1 VDVFIEIDVGH
12 HRCGVPTGPLVL
24 VLAQEIG
31 RHALLRFAG
40 LQAYHGSAQHLC
52 SASDRHDTIAAAVE
66 HVKVARC
73 LLESH
78 GVAVGLVTGVGTGTF
93 ANEAR
98 SGVWNEL
105 QTGSFLFMDGHYSR
119 NELDADQPHF
129 EHALFVKSQVMS
141 ESGGHV
147 MCDAGHKSHAV
158 DCGMPLV
165 CISKAIQFLRYW
177 VRTVACT
184 SPITTIRD
192 WRW

>member
-158 DCGMPLV
+158 
-165 CISKAIQFLRYW
+165 
-177 VRTVACT
+177 
-184 SPITTIRD
+184 
-192 WRW
+192 